1 LSVDGQKVY
10 QTLSAATQFT
20 IGPAGFAGFSN
31 EENALRTLLNE
42 HDAERACINLVSSAN
57 HEGGLYGLLGLRIL
71 NSDAFPLQLR
81 KYRLRQP
88 PAARVLSG
96 MTVAERKIISIRGC
110 FILRVDWLETL
121 SQLESGAF
129 DKPFQL
135 DGKPSP
141 LSTIPNKSL
150 DANPDEFGMFRIITG
165 PSRQVGIEQIRDAAS
180 TQTLGRIPELRG

>member
-1 LSVDGQKVY
+1 MRRFLLPIILIVFALPVAAQTRPITWLGVDGQKAY
-10 QTLSAATQFT
+10 QTLLAATQFT

-42 HDAERACINLVSSAN
+42 HDAKRACINLVSSAN

-96 MTVAERKIISIRGC
+96 MTVAEGKIISMSGC

-141 LSTIPNKSL
+141 LSTMPNS
-150 DANPDEFGMFRIITG
+150 
-165 PSRQVGIEQIRDAAS
+165 Q
-180 TQTLGRIPELRG
+180 